1 MTIWIIKAFFICGI
15 YVQNRMK
22 NEDQNCPSFC
32 SPTVSIRIDLLIDN
46 RLMCAAVVLIPAI
59 WYCGRGFMKALALLV
74 WDEKQWGTDWIQW
87 IDQRILDRG
96 ASSLPPRE
104 HHHHHKMFGRSKK
117 CFGLCFCGRRGQ
129 PKPLNTE
136 GFELFRIRP
145 PTFWHSSEK
154 W

>member
-87 IDQRILDRG
+87 IDQRILDRR

-104 HHHHHKMFGRSKK
+104 HHHHKMFGSSKK
-117 CFGLCFCGRRGQ
+117 INRDVDNILFKKFKPSSSHIFFASTFGQTC
-129 PKPLNTE
+129 
-136 GFELFRIRP
+136 
-145 PTFWHSSEK
+145 
-154 W
+154 

>member
-1 MTIWIIKAFFICGI
+1 
-15 YVQNRMK
+15 MK

-104 HHHHHKMFGRSKK
+104 HHHHKMFGSSKK
-117 CFGLCFCGRRGQ
+117 MFWTLFLRTTWTLDRFTKTFFWNFQNIRADLCYILIYKKWPYTAHRAVVRSV
-129 PKPLNTE
+129 
-136 GFELFRIRP
+136 
-145 PTFWHSSEK
+145 SSY
-154 W
+154 